1 MLRLLRIDAIEI
13 GDRFS
18 VEVHISLFF
27 LFAQFTSYINSLVIV
42 EMYDRALFKGK
53 LINITKDI
61 VTLHDDADILIP
73 ISTILNIYVID

>member
-1 MLRLLRIDAIEI
+1 MKKILYDID
-13 GDRFS
+13 
-18 VEVHISLFF
+18 L
-27 LFAQFTSYINSLVIV
+27 TSYINSLVIV

-73 ISTILNIYVID
+73 IYTILNIYVID

>member
-1 MLRLLRIDAIEI
+1 MKKILYDID
-13 GDRFS
+13 
-18 VEVHISLFF
+18 L
-27 LFAQFTSYINSLVIV
+27 TSYINSLVIV

-73 ISTILNIYVID
+73 ISTIRNIYVID

>member
-1 MLRLLRIDAIEI
+1 MKKILYDID
-13 GDRFS
+13 
-18 VEVHISLFF
+18 L
-27 LFAQFTSYINSLVIV
+27 TSYINNLVIV

-61 VTLHDDADILIP
+61 VILHDDADILIP

>member
-1 MLRLLRIDAIEI
+1 MKKILYDID
-13 GDRFS
+13 
-18 VEVHISLFF
+18 L
-27 LFAQFTSYINSLVIV
+27 TSYINSLVIV

>member
-1 MLRLLRIDAIEI
+1 MKKVLYDID
-13 GDRFS
+13 
-18 VEVHISLFF
+18 L
-27 LFAQFTSYINSLVIV
+27 TNYINNLVIV